1 MDPTASSQAAPGIS
15 WREDL
20 ATIGRDLVTYREL
33 LVQLTLRDLRVRYKQ
48 AAIGVLWA
56 VLTPLV
62 VVFAGWIVRV
72 ALGSLGGAPP
82 STSLMSGIAVK
93 SLAWAFFVGSLS
105 FATASVTGNL
115 ALVTKTY
122 FPREVLP
129 LAAVLTQTIDASI
142 GALALGLV
150 LPWLGVGLAPAQ
162 LWVLPLVLLLFAF
175 TTAVALLSACAN
187 VFFRDAR
194 HLVQLVLSFGIF
206 FTPVF
211 FDASALGALGGKLA
225 MLNPLAPILEGLRLA
240 LVAHHDLASPLLD
253 PASGALL
260 WSPLYLVYAALC
272 SLGGLIAA
280 ALIFHR
286 SEFVY
291 AEYV

>member
-1 MDPTASSQAAPGIS
+1 MQQPAQTTETTSIS

-20 ATIGRDLVTYREL
+20 ATIGRDLVTFREL
-33 LVQLTLRDLRVRYKQ
+33 LVQLTLRDLRIRYKQ
-48 AAIGVLWA
+48 AAIGIAWA

-62 VVFAGWIVRV
+62 VVFAGWLVRL
-72 ALGSLGGAPP
+72 ALGSLGGAPAG
-82 STSLMSGIAVK
+82 STLMAGIAVK

-105 FATASVTGNL
+105 FATTSVTGNL

-129 LAAVLTQTIDASI
+129 LAAVLAQGVDAAVGI
-142 GALALGLV
+142 VALAIA
-150 LPWLGVGLAPAQ
+150 LPLLGVGAALAQ
-162 LWVLPLVLLLFAF
+162 LWILPLVLMLVAF

-194 HLVQLVLSFGIF
+194 HLVQLILSFGIF
-206 FTPVF
+206 FTPVL
-211 FDASALGALGGKLA
+211 FDAAALGPTGGVVA

-240 LVAHHDLASPLLD
+240 LVEHHDLAVPLLA
-253 PASGALL
+253 PESGAVL
-260 WSPLYLVYAALC
+260 WTPLYLAYAALW
-272 SLGGLIAA
+272 SLGGLVGS
-280 ALIFHR
+280 ALLFHR